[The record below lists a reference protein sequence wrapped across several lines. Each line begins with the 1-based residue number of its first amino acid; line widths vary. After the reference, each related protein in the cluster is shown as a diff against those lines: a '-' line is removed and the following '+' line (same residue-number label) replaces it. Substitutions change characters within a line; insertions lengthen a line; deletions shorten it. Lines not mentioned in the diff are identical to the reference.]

1 MIEEGSHTR
10 ITRNPDQVFSEIDG
24 QVVML
29 NVKKEAYYTLNDV
42 GSSIWREIERPR
54 TLKELTSCLTDEYE
68 VSYENCR
75 DEIIPFLNELL
86 EAGIVIIKNE

>member
-1 MIEEGSHTR
+1 MIEEGSHTL

-29 NVKKEAYYTLNDV
+29 NVKKEAYFTLNDV
-42 GSSIWREIERPR
+42 GSSIWKEIEHPR
-54 TLKELTSCLTDEYE
+54 ALEDIISYLTDEYE
-68 VSYENCR
+68 VSYEKCR

-86 EAGIVIIKNE
+86 QSGIVITKNE